1 MFILTDPAT
10 MLTFDTRKAQNQW
23 MRCIQQITKIGYKL
37 GKVTIQIQF
46 VIVSKFGNCIKLL
59 DWILHWHQARNVS
72 YRSRFCEQSCTS
84 LSIQNLF
91 STLLVCV
98 SLYESLKV
106 VNIERHVYKWSEAS
120 LLFPRHKT
128 SPPAHSSSLSSP
140 SSGPFPVSGLRAD
153 TKITWTRRSF
163 YQQPITSR
171 IGSSQEPPN
180 VKEVFQVLFSV

>member
-140 SSGPFPVSGLRAD
+140 SSGPFPISGLTLKSHDQGEGFINSPKLFGVGVAKYLRMP
-153 TKITWTRRSF
+153 RGV
-163 YQQPITSR
+163 P
-171 IGSSQEPPN
+171 SS
-180 VKEVFQVLFSV
+180 VLC